1 MAAEPTP
8 TSDFSFPWFTAG
20 RALFGSLGGLS
31 GDEPR
36 LSSDEVL
43 RMNRELSL
51 ERAKELFPGAVNPF
65 PWYGAAIAPPVVAP
79 PVVAPPVPGP
89 VAVGTP
95 PATIPA
101 PPPVL
106 EGEVLTG
113 SQRIAYDLAKDA
125 VQKTNLLRK
134 YGGMIGGNANAARLG
149 LALWREF
156 GPEILAE
163 NAAKENAA
171 REREQREADAVL
183 RKGPSTRRAATTKS
197 GKIKRPPEPPRPPPS
212 DRTPRV
218 GAPDQ
223 AKLQRSAIAQ
233 IADARKASQ
242 LREIRTTAT
251 RRELPASSPAT
262 STSTSTGTGTGTKQ
276 TPGMRSYWTMG
287 LAAASLLATPLKS
300 KTSSLTSLL
309 GGLLTKP
316 GGGGLLGTANHLQT
330 DLGEPG
336 QQCRTVCKPAPKKRK
351 QKRGK
356 RKKKICVGE
365 SSLLSFIRKP
375 TKKALTRL
383 AAGSAKSALSKFL

>member
-8 TSDFSFPWFTAG
+8 TTDFSFPWFTAG

-31 GDEPR
+31 GDEYRP
-36 LSSDEVL
+36 
-43 RMNRELSL
+43 SL
-51 ERAKELFPGAVNPF
+51 EETLAANKLWADSFKLKPGQTNPF
-65 PWYGAAIAPPVVAP
+65 PWYGQTVQPIVAP
-79 PVVAPPVPGP
+79 PPVSAPVPGP
-89 VAVGTP
+89 VVVGAP

-106 EGEVLTG
+106 EGELLTG
-113 SQRIAYDLAKDA
+113 SQRIAYDLAKDSLQQA
-125 VQKTNLLRK
+125 SLLRK

-149 LALWREF
+149 LALWNEF

-218 GAPDQ
+218 SAPDQ
-223 AKLQRSAIAQ
+223 AKLQRSAVAQ

-242 LREIRTTAT
+242 LQEIRTTAT
-251 RRELPASSPAT
+251 RRELPASSPG
-262 STSTSTGTGTGTKQ
+262 TSTGTGTGTGTGTAQ

-309 GGLLTKP
+309 GGLL
-316 GGGGLLGTANHLQT
+316 GIANQLQT

-336 QQCRTVCKPAPKKRK
+336 QQCRTVCKAAPKKRK

-365 SSLLSFIRKP
+365 SSLLSFIKKP

-383 AAGSAKSALSKFL
+383 ATGSAKSALSKFL